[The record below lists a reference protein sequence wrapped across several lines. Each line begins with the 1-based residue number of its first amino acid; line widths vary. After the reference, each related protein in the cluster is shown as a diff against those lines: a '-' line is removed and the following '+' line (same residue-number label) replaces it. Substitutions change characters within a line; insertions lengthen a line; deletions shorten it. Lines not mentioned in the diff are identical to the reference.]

1 MLKEVHIRNYVLIDR
16 LDIDFKDGFSVMTGE
31 TGAGKSIILGAMNLL
46 LGGRADS
53 KTIMQGAEKCTIE
66 GSFSVDGYGLEQF
79 FTDNG
84 LDYDSND
91 TILRRELMQSGKSRA
106 FINDTPVSLAVMR
119 DLGCRLIDIH
129 SQHQNLALGT
139 ESFQTEVVDTIAA
152 NTTIKAEYESC
163 YDKWNGLKAE
173 LVRLKAEFESDN
185 TDRGYLEFQLEGIEK
200 ARLTDG
206 EQEQLEQESEIL
218 DHAEEIKQDLFRA
231 SEIMEG
237 SDEGGTIQALKTA
250 LQSLRS
256 AQKNLPDASELAE
269 RLESCLIELKDIA
282 ATVADCQEKVN
293 FDPARL
299 EQVNERLDLIYSL
312 LKKHKKNSIAE
323 LLEYAASI
331 RSRLD
336 RTDSFEDDIKRLE
349 QQVNA
354 AFKEMEKSAILLT
367 DTRKKASDT
376 IIKQIKALLVPL
388 GIPNVQFGI
397 EITPSTGYDRNGHD
411 DLRFMFS
418 ANKAVPMQEIS
429 EVASG
434 GEIARVMLSIKT
446 MIAGVRTLPTVI
458 FDEIDTGVSGAVAE
472 KMALL
477 MEQMSRGGRQ
487 VLAITHLPQIA
498 ALGRTHYKVYKT
510 DEKDATRTRI
520 ALLDYDER
528 IREIASMMSGAT
540 LTQAALDNAK
550 ALIDNNGR

>member
-16 LDIDFKDGFSVMTGE
+16 LDIDFRDGFSVMTGE

-53 KTIMQGAEKCTIE
+53 KTIMQGADKCTIE

-79 FTDNG
+79 FTDNS
-84 LDYDSND
+84 LDYDPND
-91 TILRRELMQSGKSRA
+91 TVLRRELMQSGKSRA
-106 FINDTPVSLAVMR
+106 FINDTPVSLTVMR

-139 ESFQTEVVDTIAA
+139 ESFQTEVVDTIAS
-152 NTTIKAEYESC
+152 NTAIKAEYESC
-163 YDKWNGLKAE
+163 YDKWNGLKSE
-173 LVRLKAEFESDN
+173 LERLKAEFESDN

-218 DHAEEIKQDLFRA
+218 DHAVEIKQDLFRA

-237 SDEGGTIQALKTA
+237 SDDGGTIQALKTA

-256 AQKNLPDASELAE
+256 AQKNLPDAAELAE

-282 ATVADCQEKVN
+282 ATVDDCQEKVN

-367 DTRKKASDT
+367 DIRKKASDT

-429 EVASG
+429 GVASG

-477 MEQMSRGGRQ
+477 MEQMSGGGRQ

>member
-53 KTIMQGAEKCTIE
+53 KTIMQGADKCTIE
-66 GSFSVDGYGLEQF
+66 GSFSVDGYSLEQF

-139 ESFQTEVVDTIAA
+139 ESFQTEVVDTIAS
-152 NTTIKAEYESC
+152 NTAIKAEYESC
-163 YDKWNGLKAE
+163 FDKWNGLKAE
-173 LVRLKAEFESDN
+173 LEHLKAEFESDN

-200 ARLTDG
+200 ARITDG

-237 SDEGGTIQALKTA
+237 SDDGGTIQALKTA

-256 AQKNLPDASELAE
+256 AQKNLPDAAELAE

-282 ATVADCQEKVN
+282 ATVDDCQEKVN
-293 FDPARL
+293 FDSARL

-336 RTDSFEDDIKRLE
+336 HTDSFEDDIKRLE

-446 MIAGVRTLPTVI
+446 MIAGVRTLPTII

-477 MEQMSRGGRQ
+477 MEQMSGGGRQ

>member
-16 LDIDFKDGFSVMTGE
+16 LDIDFRDGFSVMTGE

-53 KTIMQGAEKCTIE
+53 KTIMQGADKCTIE

-84 LDYDSND
+84 LDYDPND

-106 FINDTPVSLAVMR
+106 FINDTPVSLTVMR

-139 ESFQTEVVDTIAA
+139 ESFQTEVVDTIAS
-152 NTTIKAEYESC
+152 NTAIKAEYESC
-163 YDKWNGLKAE
+163 YDKWNGLKSE
-173 LVRLKAEFESDN
+173 LERLKAEFESDN

-237 SDEGGTIQALKTA
+237 SDDGGTIQALKTA

-256 AQKNLPDASELAE
+256 AQKNLPDAAELAE

-282 ATVADCQEKVN
+282 ATVDDCQEKVN

-367 DTRKKASDT
+367 DIRKKASDT

-397 EITPSTGYDRNGHD
+397 EITPSTGYDRSGHD

-429 EVASG
+429 GVASG

-477 MEQMSRGGRQ
+477 MEQMSGGGRQ

>member
-16 LDIDFKDGFSVMTGE
+16 LDIDFRDGFSVMTGE

-53 KTIMQGAEKCTIE
+53 KTIMQGADKCTIE
-66 GSFSVDGYGLEQF
+66 GSFSVDDYGLEQF

-84 LDYDSND
+84 LDYDPND

-106 FINDTPVSLAVMR
+106 FINDTPVSLTVMR

-139 ESFQTEVVDTIAA
+139 ESFQTEVVDTIAS
-152 NTTIKAEYESC
+152 NTAIKAEYESC
-163 YDKWNGLKAE
+163 YDKWNGLKSE
-173 LVRLKAEFESDN
+173 LERLKAEFESDN

-256 AQKNLPDASELAE
+256 AQKNLPDAAELAE

-282 ATVADCQEKVN
+282 ATVDDCQEKVN

-312 LKKHKKNSIAE
+312 LKKHKRNSIAE

-354 AFKEMEKSAILLT
+354 AFKEMEKSAIRLT

-446 MIAGVRTLPTVI
+446 MIAGVRTLPTII

-477 MEQMSRGGRQ
+477 MEQMSGGGRQ

>member
-16 LDIDFKDGFSVMTGE
+16 LDIDFKEGFSVMTGE

-53 KTIMQGAEKCTIE
+53 KTIMQGADKCTIE
-66 GSFSVDGYGLEQF
+66 GSFSVDDYGLEQF

-106 FINDTPVSLAVMR
+106 FINDTPVSLTVMR

-139 ESFQTEVVDTIAA
+139 ESFQTEVVDTIAS
-152 NTTIKAEYESC
+152 NTAIKAEYESC
-163 YDKWNGLKAE
+163 YDKWNGLKSE
-173 LVRLKAEFESDN
+173 LERLKAEFESDN

-237 SDEGGTIQALKTA
+237 SDDGGTIQALKTA

-256 AQKNLPDASELAE
+256 AQKNLPDAAELAE

-282 ATVADCQEKVN
+282 ATVDDCQEKVN

-336 RTDSFEDDIKRLE
+336 HTDSFEDDIKRLE

-446 MIAGVRTLPTVI
+446 MIAGVRTLPTII

-477 MEQMSRGGRQ
+477 MEQMSGGGRQ